1 VTAPTA
7 AEVTD
12 RVSVCEAWARDG
24 IQGWP
29 TTLETADK
37 LRVVTAAAA
46 SGVGEIDAASFVPAS
61 VVPQFADAADVL
73 AGIDESV
80 RIRVLTVNVRGA
92 ARVVD
97 AHTGIR
103 RIDRCG
109 IPFSASEPH
118 NLANLRR
125 DHAAHKEQVAAM
137 VDTLGAAGI
146 DPLIGIATAWG
157 CPIQGRVEPDAVF
170 GLVDWA
176 HGLGVRSIMFGDTTG
191 MADPRGVTRL
201 FRAALDQW
209 PDVDF
214 VAHFHDNR
222 GVGIANTLAAIAA
235 GVRTVDASLGGVG
248 GEPSAVDQGDVGESG
263 NVVSEDLVAA
273 LRQMDVPTGIDL
285 DALLRAGRLA
295 EDVLGRPL
303 HSRVQRSGPVD
314 RTEFH

>member
-1 VTAPTA
+1 MSASSRPDA
-7 AEVTD
+7 
-12 RVSVCEAWARDG
+12 VSVCEAWARDG

-29 TTLETADK
+29 QTLTTGDK
-37 LRVVTAAAA
+37 LRVISAAAA

-61 VVPQFADAADVL
+61 VVPQFADAEQVL

-97 AHTGIR
+97 AHRGVR

-146 DPLIGIATAWG
+146 EPLIGVATAWG
-157 CPIQGRVEPDAVF
+157 CPIQGRVEPEAVF

-176 HGLGVRSIMFGDTTG
+176 HGRGVRSIMFGDTTG
-191 MADPRGVTRL
+191 MADPSGVTGL
-201 FRAALDQW
+201 FSTAVTQW

-214 VAHFHDNR
+214 IAHFHDNR
-222 GVGIANTLAAIAA
+222 GVGIANTLAAIDA
-235 GVRTVDASLGGVG
+235 GVRAVDASLGGVG

-263 NVVSEDLVAA
+263 NVVTEDLIAV
-273 LRQMDVPTGIDL
+273 LQQMAVPTGIDL
-285 DALLRAGRLA
+285 GVLLHAGRLA
-295 EDVLGRPL
+295 EDVLGRHL
-303 HSRVQRSGPVD
+303 HSRIQRSGPVP
-314 RTEFH
+314 RTEPH

>member
-1 VTAPTA
+1 VTAPS
-7 AEVTD
+7 VLD
-12 RVSVCEAWARDG
+12 SVSICEAWARDG

-29 TTLETADK
+29 EALTTADK
-37 LRVVTAAAA
+37 LRVITAAAA

-61 VVPQFADAADVL
+61 VVPQFADAEQVL

-80 RIRVLTVNVRGA
+80 RIRVLTVNVRGVT
-92 ARVVD
+92 RVVE
-97 AHTGIR
+97 AHRGVR

-146 DPLIGIATAWG
+146 DPLIGVATAWG
-157 CPIQGRVEPDAVF
+157 CPIGGRVEPDTVF

-176 HGLGVRSIMFGDTTG
+176 YGLGVRSIMFGDTTG
-191 MADPRGVTRL
+191 MAHPCGVTQL
-201 FRAALDQW
+201 FTTAVTRW
-209 PDVDF
+209 PEVDF

-222 GVGIANTLAAIAA
+222 GVGIANALAAIGA

-248 GEPSAVDQGDVGESG
+248 GEPSAVGQGDVGESG
-263 NVVSEDLVAA
+263 NVVTEDLVAA
-273 LRQMDVPTGIDL
+273 LQQMDVPTGIDL
-285 DALLRAGRLA
+285 AALLRAGRLA

-303 HSRVQRSGPVD
+303 HSRIQRSGPVHWA
-314 RTEFH
+314 EAH

>member
-1 VTAPTA
+1 VTALD
-7 AEVTD
+7 VND
-12 RVSVCEAWARDG
+12 SVSVCEAWARDG

-29 TTLETADK
+29 ETLSTADK
-37 LRVVTAAAA
+37 LSVVTAAAA

-61 VVPQFADAADVL
+61 IVPQFADAEQVL

-92 ARVVD
+92 TRVVE
-97 AHTGIR
+97 AHRAIR

-146 DPLIGIATAWG
+146 DPLIGVATAWG
-157 CPIQGRVEPDAVF
+157 CPIQGRVEPDTVF

-176 HGLGVRSIMFGDTTG
+176 YGLGIRSIMFGDTTG
-191 MADPRGVTRL
+191 MADPRGVRRL
-201 FRAALDQW
+201 FTYAVTRW

-222 GVGIANTLAAIAA
+222 GVGIANTLAAIEA

-248 GEPSAVDQGDVGESG
+248 GEPSAVDQGEVGESG
-263 NVVSEDLVAA
+263 NVVTEDLVAA
-273 LRQMDVPTGIDL
+273 LHQMEIPTGIDL
-285 DALLRAGRLA
+285 PALLRAGRLA
-295 EDVLGRPL
+295 EAVLGRPL
-303 HSRVQRSGPVD
+303 HSRIQRSGPVH
-314 RTEFH
+314 RTEVP

>member
-1 VTAPTA
+1 MTTLDVHNA
-7 AEVTD
+7 
-12 RVSVCEAWARDG
+12 VSVCEAWARDG

-29 TTLETADK
+29 ETLSTADK
-37 LRVVTAAAA
+37 LSVVTAAAA

-61 VVPQFADAADVL
+61 IVPQFADAEQVL

-92 ARVVD
+92 TRVVE
-97 AHTGIR
+97 AHRAIR

-146 DPLIGIATAWG
+146 DPLIGVATAWG
-157 CPIQGRVEPDAVF
+157 CPIQGRVEPDTVF

-176 HGLGVRSIMFGDTTG
+176 YGLGIRSIMFGDTTG
-191 MADPRGVTRL
+191 MADPRGVRRL
-201 FRAALDQW
+201 FTDAVTRW

-222 GVGIANTLAAIAA
+222 GVGIANTLAAIEA

-248 GEPSAVDQGDVGESG
+248 GEPSAVDQGEVGESG
-263 NVVSEDLVAA
+263 NVVTEDLAWMLEA
-273 LRQMDVPTGIDL
+273 MGLDTGIDL
-285 DALLRAGRLA
+285 ERLVDCAGEAQR
-295 EDVLGRPL
+295 VLGRPL
-303 HSRVQRSGPVD
+303 GSHVLTAGPVD
-314 RTEFH
+314 WHRG